1 MLNVAGVNNLWA
13 GCVNQPDTHRFNF
26 CFCANFTR
34 MHPHKK
40 KVVMMTAIS
49 MGIIMFA
56 YMIPV
61 FVVPV
66 ALGVSE
72 AASCTDYGCANAMFT
87 KCGGF
92 SAEGDS
98 SDFMDSWARG
108 ME

>member
-1 MLNVAGVNNLWA
+1 
-13 GCVNQPDTHRFNF
+13 
-26 CFCANFTR
+26 
-34 MHPHKK
+34 MHSHTK

-56 YMIPV
+56 YVIPV

-72 AASCTDYGCANAMFT
+72 TASCTDYGCANAMFS

-92 SAEGDS
+92 SEEES
-98 SDFMDSWARG
+98 SSAIDTWTRG
-108 ME
+108 MQGMMCMIGIDTGASVNSFAGQITLNKV